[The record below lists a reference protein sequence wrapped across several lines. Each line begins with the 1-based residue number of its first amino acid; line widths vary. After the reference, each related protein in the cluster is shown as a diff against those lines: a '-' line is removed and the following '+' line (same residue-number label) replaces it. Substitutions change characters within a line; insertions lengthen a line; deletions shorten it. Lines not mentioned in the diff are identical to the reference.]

1 MILLVSVDD
10 VVCLPVADS
19 LELLEE
25 LRRKLNLLHPIV
37 DRCHLFSIGI
47 QGTFHLIYG
56 LSPQGLS
63 FPTYL
68 FPILGI

>member
-25 LRRKLNLLHPIV
+25 LRRKLNRRHPIV
-37 DRCHLFSIGI
+37 DRCHLFGI
-47 QGTFHLIYG
+47 
-56 LSPQGLS
+56 
-63 FPTYL
+63 
-68 FPILGI
+68 